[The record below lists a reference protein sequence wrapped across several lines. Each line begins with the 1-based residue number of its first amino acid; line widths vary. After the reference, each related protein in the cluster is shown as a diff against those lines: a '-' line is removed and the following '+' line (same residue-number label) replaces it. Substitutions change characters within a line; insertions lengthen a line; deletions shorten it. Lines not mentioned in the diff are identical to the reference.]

1 MSSSHPSAVAK
12 TNQPKTYRPR
22 HPANQFCIGHW
33 QLCVHSNSLTS
44 GDQRVELEHRLVALL
59 LLFID
64 HPGEVLTKERILAC
78 IWPGKVVNDDSL
90 AVAISHLRK
99 ALGDSPRR
107 PRYIKT
113 IPGVGYQFIADAG
126 PLLVADT
133 GTPESALPI
142 PAAHTAHTAA
152 PPAADRPGPAAT
164 GRLSIGWPY
173 MGWPH
178 VGGLLGLA
186 VLLFAGLAWW
196 YPNPIPGQPDL
207 EHQAQVHLASGQPE
221 DWRQA
226 IALYKQ
232 LLALQPQQA
241 SAYLGIARA
250 KLQLLGEQLAQPGH
264 CAEVLGLLDKAIELQ
279 PTLADAWL
287 ERGNVYF
294 WCRRDLPAAE
304 HNYAQAQQLAPQSDA
319 PPLQLAQLHL
329 AQGRFAE
336 SLTAMEQA
344 RHLNPLNYSVPMV
357 VWIYQM
363 NRRHDLAWA
372 ELQRITQAEPDDRY
386 HHISAQRVLASLG
399 REEESFFHWQW
410 LMADA
415 GFDDDKMAAAQQ
427 AFAAEGLAGV
437 NRWLLQTRE
446 PADLGQYPPPLAWA
460 RYALQAGDYSQ
471 AMDLLEQAAA
481 VPQSPLLWLAV
492 DPAYQA
498 LHGQARFQALAAQM
512 QQPLQTN

>member
-1 MSSSHPSAVAK
+1 MSSSHPSAAAK
-12 TNQPKTYRPR
+12 TNLPKTYRPR

-64 HPGEVLTKERILAC
+64 HPGEVLDKERILAC

-126 PLLVADT
+126 PLVPAV
-133 GTPESALPI
+133 
-142 PAAHTAHTAA
+142 PAAA
-152 PPAADRPGPAAT
+152 PTPAAYSPTSSELNQPGAPASPAVAAM
-164 GRLSIGWPY
+164 GRLPY
-173 MGWPH
+173 W
-178 VGGLLGLA
+178 GGLA
-186 VLLFAGLAWW
+186 ALLLVGLAWW
-196 YPNPIPGQPDL
+196 WHSHSMPEQPDL
-207 EHQAQVHLASGQPE
+207 EHQAQVHLASSQPE

-287 ERGNVYF
+287 ERGNVTF

-319 PPLQLAQLHL
+319 PPLQLAQLRL

-344 RHLNPLNYSVPMV
+344 RQLNPLNYSVPMV

-363 NRRHDLAWA
+363 NQRHDLAWA

-386 HHISAQRVLASLG
+386 YHISAQRVLASLG

-498 LHGQARFQALAAQM
+498 LHGQPRFQALVAQM